1 MAAIAAVDM
10 ALWDIKAKAA
20 GMPLYQ
26 LLGGASR
33 NGIMAYG
40 HASGRDLPELFDS
53 IREHLELGY
62 RSIRVQTAVPGINA
76 VYGVAAQARRRRQAV
91 RLRAGPARARC
102 PPRRTGTPAP
112 TCATCPASSRRS
124 ATSSAPSCRCCT
136 TGTTG

>member
-1 MAAIAAVDM
+1 
-10 ALWDIKAKAA
+10 
-20 GMPLYQ
+20 
-26 LLGGASR
+26 
-33 NGIMAYG
+33 MAYG

-76 VYGVAAQARRRRQAV
+76 VYGVAAQAQASTASGYDYEPAQRAALPAGGGLGHP
-91 RLRAGPARARC
+91 RLPAPPAR
-102 PPRRTGTPAP
+102 P
-112 TCATCPASSRRS
+112 SSRRC